1 MSKSFF
7 SLTMPLHSRASFS
20 PCPLIFMAISPYLA
34 RRTSRAFSNFKLMSP
49 TKETG
54 RVLYRPIQYVER
66 MEYYEPGGYHPVKI
80 GDCFHNR
87 YRVMYKLGH
96 GTYSTIWLARDEIPN
111 TNVAVKVCRANSSP
125 REIDILEK
133 LSNPKPSSDT
143 GRAIIPSIL
152 DKFNIQGPNGTHI
165 CLVTRPARMSVSDAK
180 TESWIGLFQLKV
192 ARAIAA
198 QLVIAVQYIHSQR
211 LVHGDLHR
219 GNILFL
225 PSRGFTELATET
237 IYKEYGEPEFESVN
251 RLDGQKLPP
260 TGVPEYGVIPIWLGE
275 ASENISLPEARI
287 LLSDFD
293 EAFSPAQEKKFESHT
308 PLLIRPPEARF
319 EPTKSLTFSSDIWS
333 LACTIW
339 DLVAQKTLFEWIMT
353 DEDDMTCQQIGLL
366 GPLPIEWQEKH
377 GESIHQS
384 KYQNRSLE
392 GHFEKTVQQA
402 RIEARMPSLESDEQ
416 DALLSMLRSMLCFQ
430 PEHRPSARQVLES
443 EWMVNWALPEYEK
456 QIIGYLPE
464 RPMV

>member
-1 MSKSFF
+1 M
-7 SLTMPLHSRASFS
+7 
-20 PCPLIFMAISPYLA
+20 
-34 RRTSRAFSNFKLMSP
+34 
-49 TKETG
+49 ETG

-87 YRVMYKLGH
+87 YRVTHKLGH
-96 GTYSTIWLARDEIPN
+96 GTYSTIWLARDETSN
-111 TNVAVKVCRANSSP
+111 TNVAVKVCRANSNP
-125 REIDILEK
+125 REIDILAR
-133 LSNPKPSSDT
+133 LSNPQPSSGT

-152 DKFNIQGPNGTHI
+152 DKFNVQGPNGTHI
-165 CLVTRPARMSVSDAK
+165 CLVTIPARMSVSDAK
-180 TESWIGLFQLKV
+180 KESWISLFQLEV

-198 QLVIAVQYIHSQR
+198 QLVIAVQYIHSQGF
-211 LVHGDLHR
+211 VH
-219 GNILFL
+219 
-225 PSRGFTELATET
+225 
-237 IYKEYGEPEFESVN
+237 EFEPVN
-251 RLDGQKLPP
+251 RLDGQKLP

-275 ASENISLPEARI
+275 ASENISLPESRI
-287 LLSDFD
+287 LLSDFG

-339 DLVAQKTLFEWIMT
+339 DIVAQKTLFEGIMT

-366 GPLPIEWQEKH
+366 GPLPTAWQKKH

-384 KYQNRSLE
+384 RYLNRSLE
-392 GHFEKTVQQA
+392 DRFEKTVQQA
-402 RIEARMPSLESDEQ
+402 RIEARMPSLEPDEQ

-430 PEHRPSARQVLES
+430 PEHRPSAQQVLES
-443 EWMVNWALPEYEK
+443 EWMVKWALPEYERIRND
-456 QIIGYLPE
+456 Q
-464 RPMV
+464 

>member
-1 MSKSFF
+1 
-7 SLTMPLHSRASFS
+7 MPLHSRASFS
-20 PCPLIFMAISPYLA
+20 PCPLISMAISPYLP
-34 RRTSRAFSNFKLMSP
+34 RRTSRAFSTFKSMSSAM
-49 TKETG
+49 ETG

-87 YRVMYKLGH
+87 YRVMYKLGY
-96 GTYSTIWLARDEIPN
+96 GTYSTIWLARDDTSN

-125 REIDILEK
+125 REIDILEQ

-180 TESWIGLFQLKV
+180 TESWIGLFQLEV

-198 QLVIAVQYIHSQR
+198 QLVIAVQYIHSQG

-225 PSRGFTELATET
+225 PSRGFNELATET
-237 IYKEYGEPEFESVN
+237 IYKEYGEPEFEPVN

-260 TGVPEYGVIPIWLGE
+260 TGVSEYGVIPIWLGE
-275 ASENISLPEARI
+275 ASENISLPESRI
-287 LLSDFD
+287 LLSDFG
-293 EAFSPAQEKKFESHT
+293 EAFSPAQEEKFGSDT
-308 PLLIRPPEARF
+308 FLLIRPPEARF
-319 EPTKSLTFSSDIWS
+319 EPTKSLNFSSDIWS
-333 LACTIW
+333 IACTIW
-339 DLVAQKTLFEWIMT
+339 DI
-353 DEDDMTCQQIGLL
+353 IGLP
-366 GPLPIEWQEKH
+366 GPLPTKWQEKH

-384 KYQNRSLE
+384 KYLNRSLE
-392 GHFEKTVQQA
+392 GRFEKTVQQA
-402 RIEARMPSLESDEQ
+402 RIEARMPSLEPDEQ

-430 PEHRPSARQVLES
+430 PENRPSAQEVLGS

-456 QIIGYLPE
+456 VRNSQ
-464 RPMV
+464 